1 MAKPPKFSIVTS
13 FFGEPKEFVDRLYQS
28 ILQTNVDWEWVVT
41 EDFSGSKE
49 TEKALSEIARKDKRV
64 KKIKQKSKRE
74 IFRNPWLYAKGEF
87 IFHIDGDDDFHP
99 LYLQHCEEWFRK
111 FPDVVCIISGG
122 IWVNEKGCITNF
134 FIDRPFVLP
143 GNRNG
148 TIHPHLNYLGR
159 IWRSS
164 VKIDFTEIFDNQ
176 EDIIRF
182 NDRFIVEYLSTK
194 GEILHLPRTYIKYI
208 FRKDSNSNRERT
220 EEEKKI
226 IQKINNQ
233 FNSWL
238 ERNRKVFSRST
249 HFCTGEEDFEE
260 EVTPFL
266 NVDWTT
272 EIKKVG
278 VFGFSNLPVKKKLL
292 QELFPEFIFSFE
304 PKEDEIKNLDFL
316 VVSNLEGKIFD
327 FSQKRIYMTIK
338 FEKNFQNCVKEIRG
352 KYVFMWVA
360 NSDFFWIKK
369 L

>member
-41 EDFSGSKE
+41 EDFSGNKE
-49 TEKALSEIARKDKRV
+49 TEKALSEIARRDKRV

-74 IFRNPWLYAKGEF
+74 IFRNPWLYARGEF

-99 LYLQHCEEWFRK
+99 LYLQHCQEWFRK
-111 FPDVVCIISGG
+111 FPDVVCIVSGG
-122 IWVNEKGCITNF
+122 IWINEKGSHTNF

-148 TIHPHLNYLGR
+148 TIHPLPNYLGR

-164 VKIDFTEIFDNQ
+164 VKIDFNEIFDDQ
-176 EDIIRF
+176 EDIISA

-208 FRKDSNSNRERT
+208 TRKDSNSHRERT
-220 EEEKKI
+220 EGEKKT

-238 ERNRKVFSRST
+238 ERKRKVFSRST
-249 HFCTGEEDFEE
+249 HFCTGEDDFEE

-272 EIKKVG
+272 ETEKVG

-304 PKEDEIKNLDFL
+304 PNEDEIKNLDLF
-316 VVSNLEGKIFD
+316 VVSNLKGEFFD

-338 FEKNFQNCVKEIRG
+338 FEKNFQNWIKEIG
-352 KYVFMWVA
+352 EKYVFMWVG